1 MEYDKAIAWFH
12 DHPRALRA
20 LTTGLVIFGVINLNR
35 AIRLDAKAA
44 EYIRTIKGEAQK
56 AVSEGLG
63 G

>member
-1 MEYDKAIAWFH
+1 MDQDKAIEWFH

-20 LTTGLVIFGVINLNR
+20 MTTGLVIWSVIALNR
-35 AIRLDAKAA
+35 AIRLDEKAA